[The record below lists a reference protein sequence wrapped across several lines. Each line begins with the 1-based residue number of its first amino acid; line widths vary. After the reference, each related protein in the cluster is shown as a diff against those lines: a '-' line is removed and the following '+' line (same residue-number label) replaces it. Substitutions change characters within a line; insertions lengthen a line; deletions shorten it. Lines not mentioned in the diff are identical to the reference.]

1 MLTDKSKEILRSMG
15 LLAEHIICL
24 ADCYDDKLE
33 NYVKTVFYNPE
44 YAVKSNIVKD
54 MYNTATEMRE
64 LFNEMKV
71 EDLMWLYNEKNISV
85 MELVDFIE
93 SAVRSEIYTNYKVR
107 NAAKAFEEFIL
118 DMLYREIQDG
128 EKYKNIAKSKNEK
141 EII

>member
-1 MLTDKSKEILRSMG
+1 MG

-93 SAVRSEIYTNYKVR
+93 SAVRSEIYTNDKVR